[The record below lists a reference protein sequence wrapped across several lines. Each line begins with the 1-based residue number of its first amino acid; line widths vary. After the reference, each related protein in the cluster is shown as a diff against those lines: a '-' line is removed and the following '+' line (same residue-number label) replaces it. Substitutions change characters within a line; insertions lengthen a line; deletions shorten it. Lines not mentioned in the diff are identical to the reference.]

1 MTHYICTGGCGAVVE
16 KPGVCQAIGCPKH
29 GQPFEACDCTDNQ
42 HYGKLKSQQ
51 QGATKDVPEKK
62 EKKWWQI
69 WK

>member
-16 KPGVCQAIGCPKH
+16 KPGVCQAMNCPKH
-29 GQPFEACDCTDNQ
+29 GHPLEPCDCTDNQ
-42 HYGKLKSQQ
+42 HFGKLKPQQ
-51 QGATKDVPEKK
+51 DVTGSVPEKE